1 MNEQI
6 LYYGAWAAILELLFW
21 AGLGVLALHRYR
33 KRRASHVVIRTKGDT
48 FECLNPKYWGTD
60 KEVDYSPENLNWQ
73 SRLKDFYKGEEE

>member
-21 AGLGVLALHRYR
+21 AGLGVLALRRYR
-33 KRRASHVVIRTKGDT
+33 KRRASHVVIR
-48 FECLNPKYWGTD
+48 PKSDYWETGKD
-60 KEVDYSPENLNWQ
+60 VDYSPENLNWQ

>member
-33 KRRASHVVIRTKGDT
+33 KRRASHVVIKPKPEVYS
-48 FECLNPKYWGTD
+48 ECLHPKYWGSTAA
-60 KEVDYSPENLNWQ
+60 EYSTHSLNWQ
-73 SRLKDFYKGEEE
+73 PDLKDFYTGEEE